1 MAIVTTEE
9 VKTALGVTGAGKDD
23 RITALIAHSFAT
35 IQDYC
40 NQTFSTFDDG
50 LNLIIIRMVAYLL
63 LNPAGLSSEKI
74 GDYAFVATTAGWK
87 EILRDLAPFRLVR
100 YT

>member
-1 MAIVTTEE
+1 MAIVTADD
-9 VKTALGVTGAGKDD
+9 VKVALGITGTAKDA
-23 RITALIAHSFAT
+23 RITVLIGHAFQL

-50 LNLIIIRMVAYLL
+50 LNLVIIRMVSYLL

-74 GDYAFVATTAGWK
+74 GDYAFVSTTAGWK
-87 EILRDLAPFRLVR
+87 EILRDLGRFRLPSFA
-100 YT
+100 